1 MYKTFSEMNE
11 LLRTASNINPKNCNG
26 KSIEAIAAELNISTA
41 MLYKWRSGKSNL
53 SLDKLDLLLKFFEE
67 QENERL
73 NMAERILGW

>member
-26 KSIEAIAAELNISTA
+26 KNIEAIAAELNISTA

-73 NMAERILGW
+73 RMAERILGW

>member
-26 KSIEAIAAELNISTA
+26 KNIEAIAAELNISTA

>member
-26 KSIEAIAAELNISTA
+26 KSIEAIATELNISTA

-67 QENERL
+67 QESERL